1 MENYLL
7 SFLFCILLINIA
19 ANSRSHV
26 NDDFIKGELL
36 FVRMYVV
43 SLNDAAA
50 AYSGSLFIGL
60 VDTISYSLRYP
71 IFDLLIN

>member
-36 FVRMYVV
+36 FVRMW
-43 SLNDAAA
+43 
-50 AYSGSLFIGL
+50 
-60 VDTISYSLRYP
+60 YP
-71 IFDLLIN
+71 